1 MSLMPLCLCS
11 TEEECVI
18 IEPALGAATPAGR
31 SLSLSESPKEAAN
44 FLLHLSRV
52 SGDTPPCMSPQEP
65 VSTER
70 EEDITLAPVEV
81 KEDMNVAEMPN
92 GVQGLEALLVD
103 EKGPDQSNHLIQN
116 DHKDGD
122 HEVMVEVEEE
132 DITEGEVDEKSEEN
146 VPSAIQTITSTEA
159 AQGTNIE
166 VQNHRAGPQEDH
178 LHQNKTS
185 PLEQYDSYK
194 PIQLFK
200 TSQLVNYSS
209 SQTSPLQD
217 HFTNIQGE
225 NYKIHKALSPTS
237 LDVIEVHSD
246 QSEDRDFDADGEDDK
261 DSLSQRSNMTD
272 ESEIFDITRG
282 NLGLLEQAI
291 ALKAEQVKP
300 MGQRELFH
308 SPDVHQQRYI
318 TMEDRPKHLDAIR
331 KSYFNKGS
339 TESMNL

>member
-1 MSLMPLCLCS
+1 MAS
-11 TEEECVI
+11 
-18 IEPALGAATPAGR
+18 
-31 SLSLSESPKEAAN
+31 
-44 FLLHLSRV
+44 
-52 SGDTPPCMSPQEP
+52 
-65 VSTER
+65 
-70 EEDITLAPVEV
+70 VEV
-81 KEDMNVAEMPN
+81 KEDMNVAEVPN
-92 GVQGLEALLVD
+92 GVQGMEALLVE
-103 EKGPDQSNHLIQN
+103 EKGPDQSNHVIQN
-116 DHKDGD
+116 DHKEGD
-122 HEVMVEVEEE
+122 NEKMVEGEGE
-132 DITEGEVDEKSEEN
+132 DIPEGEADEKSEEK
-146 VPSAIQTITSTEA
+146 VPSAIQTITSTVA

-166 VQNHRAGPQEDH
+166 VQNHRAGPQEDQ
-178 LHQNKTS
+178 LHHHETS

-194 PIQLFK
+194 PLQIFK

-209 SQTSPLQD
+209 SRTSPLQD

-246 QSEDRDFDADGEDDK
+246 QSEDRDFDADVEDDK

-300 MGQRELFH
+300 VGQRELFH
-308 SPDVHQQRYI
+308 SPDIHQQRYI

-339 TESMNL
+339 TEPLNLYEVCSQTQALVLMFRGAGSQWRGWATRSHGLLQWRQQSG

>member
-1 MSLMPLCLCS
+1 MPLCLCP

-18 IEPALGAATPAGR
+18 IEPELGAATPAGR
-31 SLSLSESPKEAAN
+31 SLSSSEGPQEAAN
-44 FLLHLSRV
+44 SLLHLSRV
-52 SGDTPPCMSPQEP
+52 SGDTSPSMAPQEP
-65 VSTER
+65 VSMET
-70 EEDITLAPVEV
+70 EEDITMAPVEA
-81 KEDMNVAEMPN
+81 KEDMNVAEVPD
-92 GVQGLEALLVD
+92 GVPGLEALVVD
-103 EKGPDQSNHLIQN
+103 EKGPDQSNHGTQN

-122 HEVMVEVEEE
+122 NEKMVEG
-132 DITEGEVDEKSEEN
+132 EGEDVPEGEADDDDEKSEEN
-146 VPSAIQTITSTEA
+146 VPSATQTITSTVA
-159 AQGTNIE
+159 AQGTIIE

-178 LHQNKTS
+178 LHHNKTS

-194 PIQLFK
+194 PVQLFK
-200 TSQLVNYSS
+200 TSQLVHHSS
-209 SQTSPLQD
+209 SRTSPLQD

-225 NYKIHKALSPTS
+225 NYNIHKALSPTS
-237 LDVIEVHSD
+237 LDVIEVRSD

-300 MGQRELFH
+300 VGQRELFH
-308 SPDVHQQRYI
+308 SPDLHQQRYI

-339 TESMNL
+339 P